1 MVTKMK
7 FAHERVWS
15 MADDRELTVLAER
28 KRLDA
33 IADQLGR
40 PPKSIL
46 RKAVRFGLKI
56 KGREAKK

>member
-15 MADDRELTVLAER
+15 MADDRELTVLGSGLMR
-28 KRLDA
+28 SPISSGDHR
-33 IADQLGR
+33 
-40 PPKSIL
+40 SIL